1 MIVPGQADSSKR
13 LTAAYKPAARPVQRQ
28 ESYPGTQQQL
38 SKRQHRAN
46 VSSAL
51 V

>member
-1 MIVPGQADSSKR
+1 VVAPGQADSSKR
-13 LTAAYKPAARPVQRQ
+13 LTAACNPTARSVQRQ
-28 ESYPGTQQQL
+28 ESYARTQQQL

-46 VSSAL
+46 ASSAL